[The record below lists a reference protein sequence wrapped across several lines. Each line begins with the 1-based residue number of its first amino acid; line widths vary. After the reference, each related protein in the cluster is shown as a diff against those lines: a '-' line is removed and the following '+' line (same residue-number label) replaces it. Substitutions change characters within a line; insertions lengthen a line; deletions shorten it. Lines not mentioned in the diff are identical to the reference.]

1 MVFDFDA
8 RHYAPDMV
16 SAADANRLAVLID
29 GDNTTPTIIE
39 PLLAEIAKYGS
50 ATVKR
55 AYGDWTT
62 SNLRG
67 WKEVINAHA
76 IQPMQQF
83 AYTTGKNATDSA
95 LIIDAMDLLYTGNLD
110 GFCLVSSDSDFT
122 KLASRLRE
130 SGKTV
135 YGFGE
140 PRTPHSLVAACDKFV
155 YLDVLRRP
163 EKPEEPSEEDRVSTA
178 PARKSTNEL
187 RGDARLVKLLR
198 EGIDAASDDDGVANL
213 GGVGSYVAKQ
223 APDFDPRNWGYAKLV
238 DLVTAIELFE
248 VQRSA
253 GQGVQVREKPK
264 AQPAK
269 KAGAKRAGAKKAVPG
284 EGKRSST

>member
-1 MVFDFDA
+1 MA
-8 RHYAPDMV
+8 
-16 SAADANRLAVLID
+16 SAQDSARLAVLID
-29 GDNTTPTIIE
+29 GDNTTPSIIE
-39 PLLAEIAKYGS
+39 ALLAEIAKYGS

-62 SNLRG
+62 TNLRG

-140 PRTPHSLVAACDKFV
+140 PKTPHSLVAACDKFV

-163 EKPEEPSEEDRVSTA
+163 EKPKEPSGDEAATA
-178 PARKSTNEL
+178 PGRKSTGEL
-187 RGDARLVKLLR
+187 RGDAKLVKLLR
-198 EGIDAASDDDGVANL
+198 EGLDAASDDDGWANL
-213 GGVGSYVAKQ
+213 GGVGSYVVKQ
-223 APDFDPRNWGYAKLV
+223 APDFDSRNWGYAKLV
-238 DLVTAIELFE
+238 DLVTAIDLFE
-248 VQRSA
+248 VKRMP
-253 GQGVQVREKPK
+253 GQGVRVREKPK
-264 AQPAK
+264 RQPAK
-269 KAGAKRAGAKKAVPG
+269 KATAKRANTKK
-284 EGKRSST
+284 S

>member
-1 MVFDFDA
+1 MA
-8 RHYAPDMV
+8 SAPDSV
-16 SAADANRLAVLID
+16 RLAVLID
-29 GDNTTPTIIE
+29 GDNTTPTIVE
-39 PLLAEIAKYGS
+39 ALLAEIAKYGS
-50 ATVKR
+50 ATIKR

-62 SNLRG
+62 TNLRG
-67 WKEVINAHA
+67 WKDVINDHA

-95 LIIDAMDLLYTGNLD
+95 LIIDAMDLLYTGNVD

-140 PRTPHSLVAACDKFV
+140 PRTPKALVAACDKFV
-155 YLDVLRRP
+155 YLDLLRRP
-163 EKPEEPSEEDRVSTA
+163 EKPKEPSGEDLAPTA
-178 PARKSTNEL
+178 PTRKSTNEL
-187 RGDARLVKLLR
+187 RRDAKLVKLLR
-198 EGIDAASDDDGVANL
+198 EGLDAASDDDGWANL

-223 APDFDPRNWGYAKLV
+223 APDFDSRNWGYAKLV

-248 VQRSA
+248 VKRSA
-253 GQGVQVREKPK
+253 GQGVKLRERPK
-264 AQPAK
+264 SQPAK
-269 KAGAKRAGAKKAVPG
+269 KAAGRRAAAEKD
-284 EGKRSST
+284 

>member
-1 MVFDFDA
+1 MA
-8 RHYAPDMV
+8 SPSE
-16 SAADANRLAVLID
+16 SARLAVLID

-39 PLLAEIAKYGS
+39 ALLAEIAKYGS

-62 SNLRG
+62 QNLRG
-67 WKEVINAHA
+67 WKDVINAHA

-140 PRTPHSLVAACDKFV
+140 PKTPQSLVAACDKFV
-155 YLDVLRRP
+155 YLDVLRRSHKSQQSTGRSTEETGQDVDETVPSAP
-163 EKPEEPSEEDRVSTA
+163 E
-178 PARKSTNEL
+178 RKSTNEL
-187 RGDARLVKLLR
+187 RGDAKLVQLLR
-198 EGIDAASDDDGVANL
+198 EGIDAASDDDGWANL

-223 APDFDPRNWGYAKLV
+223 APDFDSRNWGYGKLV
-238 DLVTAIELFE
+238 DLVAAIELFE
-248 VQRSA
+248 VKRPA

-264 AQPAK
+264 RQPAK
-269 KAGAKRAGAKKAVPG
+269 KAAAKRAAKKA
-284 EGKRSST
+284 

>member
-1 MVFDFDA
+1 MA
-8 RHYAPDMV
+8 
-16 SAADANRLAVLID
+16 SAADSSRLAVLID
-29 GDNTTPTIIE
+29 GDNTTPTIIQA
-39 PLLAEIAKYGS
+39 LLAEIAKYGS

-67 WKEVINAHA
+67 WKEAINAHA

-95 LIIDAMDLLYTGNLD
+95 LIIDAMDLLYTGNVD

-163 EKPEEPSEEDRVSTA
+163 EKPKEASEEDSSPSA
-178 PARKSTNEL
+178 PTRKSTNEL
-187 RGDARLVKLLR
+187 RGDAKLVKLLR
-198 EGIDAASDDDGVANL
+198 EGIDAASDDDGWANL
-213 GGVGSYVAKQ
+213 GGVGSHVAKQ
-223 APDFDPRNWGYAKLV
+223 APDFDSRNWGYAKLV
-238 DLVTAIELFE
+238 DLMTAIELFE
-248 VQRSA
+248 VKRAA
-253 GQGVQVREKPK
+253 GQGVRVREKPK
-264 AQPAK
+264 GEPGK
-269 KAGAKRAGAKKAVPG
+269 KAATKKAAAS
-284 EGKRSST
+284 RR